1 MSGKIHQYSWFFMVG
16 GILMV
21 VLSLDNAIWR
31 CLASCQHNLVLP
43 ITGAVLFFL
52 GAIFG

>member
-1 MSGKIHQYSWFFMVG
+1 MKMQKYSWFFMVG

-21 VLSLDNAIWR
+21 VLSIDNATWT
-31 CLASCQHNLVLP
+31 CFVGQQHNLVLP
-43 ITGAVLFFL
+43 VVGLILFFL